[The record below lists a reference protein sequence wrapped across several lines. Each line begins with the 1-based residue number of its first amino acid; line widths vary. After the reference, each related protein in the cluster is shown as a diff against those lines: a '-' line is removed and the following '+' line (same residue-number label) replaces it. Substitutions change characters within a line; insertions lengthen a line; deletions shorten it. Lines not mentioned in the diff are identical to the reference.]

1 MTEEKFQNQL
11 RLDQPILTKDIKI
24 LYLTTAGFSFSLWN
38 VEKSIQYKILEAIS
52 HFKSNGVS
60 CELADFGCDMT
71 ETLEIALSIF
81 FDMEDIPD
89 LLSNSKTSV
98 SNKLIG
104 FRGFSVNICWIL
116 NRGLIRLHFSMEI
129 RCSTAD
135 VTKPVVWF

>member
-1 MTEEKFQNQL
+1 MTEEKFRNQL

-24 LYLTTAGFSFSLWN
+24 LYLTTAAFSFCLWN
-38 VEKSIQYKILEAIS
+38 VEKSIQHKILEAVS

-98 SNKLIG
+98 SKK
-104 FRGFSVNICWIL
+104 W
-116 NRGLIRLHFSMEI
+116 
-129 RCSTAD
+129 
-135 VTKPVVWF
+135 